1 MLNYFK
7 IIITVFI
14 LFSNGFNQI
23 FSDENVGCLFSDDLC
38 EIGEMCFDDNAF
50 GRCEGMNVNNLQIES
65 TYQHSLDGNTL
76 RLLEKEMRRLFL
88 TGYRWDHKYTQCV
101 IKQILY
107 THRLRISYDPGL
119 CSRLLKL
126 SSLNIAPEASIELT
140 RKTNPY
146 ELANVEYTPDQ
157 ESNFA
162 NEVFSRLDEKNKNNL
177 KSEKRDFDKEN
188 IDKKVFDYLRKKTTN
203 AENVLK
209 DAKNSDYDIYPQK
222 NLPILETEL
231 SSDLEHKPVY
241 SEGGVEWLPVDN
253 DVDDSSEKSIEEKD
267 SQAIDGDIESDS
279 AEQPILVQP
288 INNESEMS
296 QLSEFVKP
304 LNNDYESDLW
314 RTLVNVENDENNN
327 DIISVR
333 SFPRQHRYDT
343 KKPGPAY
350 YIHEIDSQEIDTQN
364 PQHSNTEESDD
375 DISLGINEYLNSL
388 QTNNK
393 KSTKDEF
400 SVKKSKSDDEKELEN
415 LVDQLVTDK
424 SIGQKE
430 QVRFGDPSVEWS
442 YSEDKKESV
451 RSYRPVSEGPVK
463 VDAKSKDS
471 IVVRPAEEG
480 EHTRLEAIDASY
492 TYVLVDKQFGE
503 EEAHKFVEMLE
514 QLLRVPKGTFSNV
527 RKDKAQV
534 TFKVNPNLQDLNASQ
549 VAAKI
554 EDMSKEVKNR
564 MGFTIEES
572 GIGDK
577 TKLEVVS
584 NQVAK
589 ASLHRL
595 TTLTLTL
602 CGLIM
607 AALVSGVLVF
617 LYRRN
622 AKFREKLQL
631 FTSRPDL
638 EASLDYEDLCRQ
650 RMQNKS
656 NEKQEP
662 IQVTQTTG
670 TGVHSTSKL
679 VSKLSQQ
686 SSDGAQPSPPSRSST
701 SSWSEEPVASNMDIS
716 TGHIILSYMEDHLK
730 KKDRLDREWEALCAY
745 EADPC
750 STNAANLPQNVKKN
764 RYPDILPYDH
774 SRVILNDLANI
785 SESDYINA
793 NTITDHDPRN
803 PAFIATQGPLPHTTA
818 DFWQMVWEQGSVII
832 VMLTRLMENGVAM
845 CHRYWPEEGSE
856 VYHNYEVHL
865 VSEHIW
871 CDDYLIRSFYLKNLK
886 TSETRTVTQFHFL
899 SWPENGVP
907 PNAKSILEFRR
918 KVNKSYRGRSCPI
931 VAHCSDGT
939 GRTGTYVL
947 IDMVLNRMS
956 KGAKEIDIA
965 ATLEHI
971 RDQRFGMVKTKAQ
984 FEYVLTAVAEE
995 VQAILKALGQ
1005 N

>member
-1 MLNYFK
+1 MLTDLKLIFS
-7 IIITVFI
+7 IIT
-14 LFSNGFNQI
+14 LFSIGFNEI
-23 FSDENVGCLFSDDLC
+23 STVENVGCLFSEDLC
-38 EIGEMCFDDNAF
+38 EVGEICFDDNAF
-50 GRCEGMNVNNLQIES
+50 GRCEGINNVNNLQIDS

-76 RLLEKEMRRLFL
+76 RLLEKEMQRLFL
-88 TGYRWDHKYTQCV
+88 SGYRWDHEYTQCV

-107 THRLRISYDPGL
+107 THRLRITYDPGL
-119 CSRLLKL
+119 CSRLLRLAIPNIPPETSIDL
-126 SSLNIAPEASIELT
+126 SL
-140 RKTNPY
+140 KTNPY
-146 ELANVEYTPDQ
+146 DMATIEFTPDR

-162 NEVFSRLDEKNKNNL
+162 NEVFLPIHQKNNYPVGNNKRNSDKETTDEKIF
-177 KSEKRDFDKEN
+177 S
-188 IDKKVFDYLRKKTTN
+188 YLRKLV
-203 AENVLK
+203 AEAES
-209 DAKNSDYDIYPQK
+209 DAKDSKYDVFPDK
-222 NLPILETEL
+222 NLPVMEIDL
-231 SSDLEHKPVY
+231 SSDLNQKPVY

-253 DVDDSSEKSIEEKD
+253 DNEDNTRSSQKSIADTE
-267 SQAIDGDIESDS
+267 SQSNDGDVGADGE
-279 AEQPILVQP
+279 ERP
-288 INNESEMS
+288 INNELDLS
-296 QLSEFVKP
+296 QYLKP
-304 LNNDYESDLW
+304 SVNDYENDLFRSLINDDNDNEVDLNND
-314 RTLVNVENDENNN
+314 
-327 DIISVR
+327 DIISAR

-343 KKPGPAY
+343 KKPGPSY
-350 YIHEIDSQEIDTQN
+350 YIHEIDSDETENLNREELNRNTADYEIDEFF
-364 PQHSNTEESDD
+364 NT
-375 DISLGINEYLNSL
+375 L
-388 QTNNK
+388 QTDDKKNNK
-393 KSTKDEF
+393 DE
-400 SVKKSKSDDEKELEN
+400 KSDDETELED

-430 QVRFGDPSVEWS
+430 QVRYGDPSAEWS
-442 YSEDKKESV
+442 YSEDKKDN
-451 RSYRPVSEGPVK
+451 SYRAYKPVSEGPVK
-463 VDAKSKDS
+463 LDAKSKDS
-471 IVVRPAEEG
+471 IVVRPAENG
-480 EHTRLEAIDASY
+480 EDTSLEAIDSSY
-492 TYVLVDKQFGE
+492 TYVILNKQFGE
-503 EEAHKFVEMLE
+503 KEAHKFVEMLE
-514 QLLRVPKGTFSNV
+514 QLLKLPTGTFSNV
-527 RKDKAQV
+527 RKDKDKAQV
-534 TFKVNPNLQDLNASQ
+534 TFKVNPNRRDLNASQ
-549 VAAKI
+549 IAAKI
-554 EDMSKEVKNR
+554 EDMSKEVKSR
-564 MGFTIEES
+564 SGFTVVES

-589 ASLHRL
+589 ASVHRL

-602 CGLIM
+602 CGVIM

-622 AKFREKLQL
+622 AKFREKLRA
-631 FTSRPDL
+631 FTSRPDV
-638 EASLDYEDLCRQ
+638 EASLDYQDLCRQ

-656 NEKQEP
+656 NEKSEA
-662 IQVTQTTG
+662 IQVAPTTG

-686 SSDGAQPSPPSRSST
+686 SSDGAQQSPSRSST

-750 STNAANLPQNVKKN
+750 STNAANLPQNAKKN

-785 SESDYINA
+785 SGSDYINA

-803 PAFIATQGPLPHTTA
+803 PAYIATQGPLPNTTA

-856 VYHNYEVHL
+856 VYHTYEVHL

-871 CDDYLIRSFYLKNLK
+871 CDDYLVRSFYLKNLK

-939 GRTGTYVL
+939 GRTGTYAL

-971 RDQRFGMVKTKAQ
+971 RDQRLGMVKTKAQ